1 MQPSVLRAGGGSI
14 NLQVR
19 VATGPRPGP
28 LMIYILLNAVPILAA
43 TLAGLLIGILYH
55 RFAGLPRG
63 GAGLLLTTALAQ
75 AWFAAILAGALI
87 LAPAKAGDWTMAI
100 GSAVVIWI
108 GFVVP
113 VSVVT
118 LRARQVGAGAVV
130 ADCLYWLAV
139 MVAQAIVLKSIGLV
153 PPPA

>member
-1 MQPSVLRAGGGSI
+1 
-14 NLQVR
+14 
-19 VATGPRPGP
+19 
-28 LMIYILLNAVPILAA
+28 MIYILLNAVPIALA
-43 TLAGLLIGILYH
+43 TLAGLVIGALYL
-55 RFAGLPRG
+55 RVAGISRRG
-63 GAGLLLTTALAQ
+63 RGLLLTTAVAQ
-75 AWFAAILAGALI
+75 GWFAAILAGALI

-118 LRARQVGAGAVV
+118 LRARGYGWSVTIMDG
-130 ADCLYWLAV
+130 LYWLAV
-139 MVAQAIVLKSIGLV
+139 MLVQALVLKSWGLV

>member
-1 MQPSVLRAGGGSI
+1 
-14 NLQVR
+14 
-19 VATGPRPGP
+19 
-28 LMIYILLNAVPILAA
+28 MIYILLNAPAILAA
-43 TLAGLLIGILYH
+43 TFAGLVIGALYVRLAGLPQ
-55 RFAGLPRG
+55 R
-63 GAGLLLTTALAQ
+63 GAGLLVTVAIAQ
-75 AWFAAILAGALI
+75 GWFAAILAGALI

-118 LRARQVGAGAVV
+118 LRARRYAWSAAVL
-130 ADCLYWLAV
+130 DSLYWLLIMLV
-139 MVAQAIVLKSIGLV
+139 QALVLKSIGLV

>member
-1 MQPSVLRAGGGSI
+1 V
-14 NLQVR
+14 
-19 VATGPRPGP
+19 
-28 LMIYILLNAVPILAA
+28 IYILLNAPAILAA
-43 TLAGLLIGILYH
+43 TVAGLVIGALYL
-55 RFAGLPRG
+55 RLAALPQRG
-63 GAGLLLTTALAQ
+63 ADLLVTAAIAQ
-75 AWFAAILAGALI
+75 GWFAAILAGALI

-118 LRARQVGAGAVV
+118 LRARSYRWSAAVM
-130 ADCLYWLAV
+130 DSLYWLAIMLV
-139 MVAQAIVLKSIGLV
+139 QALVLKSIGLV

>member
-1 MQPSVLRAGGGSI
+1 
-14 NLQVR
+14 
-19 VATGPRPGP
+19 
-28 LMIYILLNAVPILAA
+28 MIYILLNAGPILAA
-43 TLAGLLIGILYH
+43 TLAGLVIGWVYH
-55 RFAGLPRG
+55 RLVGLPRAG
-63 GAGLLLTTALAQ
+63 IGLLVTVALAQ

-87 LAPAKAGDWTMAI
+87 LAPARAGNWTMAI

-130 ADCLYWLAV
+130 ADCLYWLVV
-139 MVAQAIVLKSIGLV
+139 MVAQAFILKSIGLV